1 MSDEIRADY
10 DELEQ
15 VASRF
20 ATQSQAVQQ
29 MMQKVNQSANKLI
42 SGDWKGRG
50 IEAFTNEMT
59 DEVFP
64 ATKRLYE
71 ALEEASRATNDI
83 AQTLKTAEEEACS
96 PFRVS

>member
-20 ATQSQAVQQ
+20 ASQSQAVQQ
-29 MMQKVNQSANKLI
+29 MMQRVKASADKLI
-42 SGDWKGRG
+42 GGDWKGRG
-50 IEAFTNEMT
+50 IEAFQNEMN

-64 ATKRLYE
+64 ATQRLFE
-71 ALEEASRATNDI
+71 ALEEAR
-83 AQTLKTAEEEACS
+83 
-96 PFRVS
+96 R